1 MFRPTLS
8 RPARAGAA
16 LVGVATMLGLAGC
29 TAAAADTESSST
41 DDDATSTDSTT
52 EATDSTESSESSES
66 SDSTPSTSTYADG
79 TYTATG
85 SYITPESV
93 EEITVTITLEDDVVT
108 AVEVTGSPT
117 NAESEQY
124 QSQFIGG
131 IAAEVVGQDVDSLD
145 VDRVAGSSLTS
156 DGFDA
161 ALATILEE
169 AAA

>member
-52 EATDSTESSESSES
+52 EATDSTESS
-66 SDSTPSTSTYADG
+66 DTTASTSTYADG

-108 AVEVTGSPT
+108 AVEVMGSPT